1 MGSHLVFGE
10 PEDERQRRTP
20 ARAEEQAAHRPPV
33 AERVLQLQRASGNQA
48 VARLLQRQRRLDRL
62 VGFEAELSVPSIG
75 PPAGVGALLGAQPG
89 PEGGAATANVE
100 AFLRGGLPYGA
111 SAALGNTTANF
122 QLKADHNELQTLH
135 KAIRDKLATM
145 GFLVPAR
152 RQTMSNLEYV
162 TVAEDEFAP
171 ASTSRFRT
179 IIDAV
184 RNHANAMF
192 PAVTG
197 QMSQIAAPGGGAY
210 TGIPEADFQAWL
222 GSRYNEVAPEIQA
235 FKRGVVNE
243 FYLQATVG
251 IKPSAIG
258 DLFKSRTPW
267 IMSTSVFEDA
277 ADVVVRTV
285 KSLSN
290 TDQFKNNGWV
300 SDLKTNYPVDYD
312 AFVGLLHLIFSYMVG
327 SAINR
332 TNLYDGS
339 SEKNAVPFLS
349 KLTNMGVAMQLAVP
363 DRLRTHG
370 VPENVKNLVHQT
382 FVNSQYRTLNYW
394 KQAWD
399 LQDSAAVPARGGV
412 FGGDFVRDV
421 LSGGN
426 VAAVNSGRT
435 FAAPDVLQAGPA
447 GAGGAA
453 GVTGERG
460 IPLEYRYISDRPDA
474 NGLYA
479 ALMKVVREARELN
492 SKHMSATDKRNLID
506 AADV

>member
-1 MGSHLVFGE
+1 MAVHPVPGE
-10 PEDERQRRTP
+10 PERERARRTLAHVEQRAPHRALP
-20 ARAEEQAAHRPPV
+20 AEH
-33 AERVLQLQRASGNQA
+33 VLQMHRAAGNQA
-48 VARLLQRQRRLDRL
+48 VARLVQRRRRLARL
-62 VGFEAELSVPSIG
+62 VGFEAELSVPSIR
-75 PPAGVGALLGAQPG
+75 PPAGVGALLRAQPG
-89 PEGGAATANVE
+89 PEGGAATASIE

-111 SAALGNTTANF
+111 SAPLGNTTADF

-135 KAIRDKLATM
+135 SAIRTKLESM
-145 GFLVPAR
+145 GFFPPAR
-152 RQTMSNLEYV
+152 PHSMSNLEYV

-171 ASTSRFRT
+171 GSTSRFRT
-179 IIDAV
+179 IADAV
-184 RNHANAMF
+184 KTHANAMF

-197 QMSQIAAPGGGAY
+197 QMTAIAAPGAGAY
-210 TGIPEADFQAWL
+210 TGVPEADFRAWL
-222 GSRYNEVAPEIQA
+222 GSRYDEIKPEIDA
-235 FKRGVVNE
+235 FKSGIVNE

-267 IMSTSVFEDA
+267 VMSTSVFEEA
-277 ADVVVRTV
+277 AEDVVSTV
-285 KSLSN
+285 KALTN
-290 TDQFKNNGWV
+290 TEDFKNNGWV
-300 SDLKTNYPVDYD
+300 RDLRTNYPVDYD
-312 AFVGLLHLIFSYMVG
+312 AFLGLLHLIFSYMVG

-363 DRLRTHG
+363 DRLRASG
-370 VPENVKNLVHQT
+370 VPQNVKDLVHQT
-382 FVNSQYRTLNYW
+382 FVNSQYRTVNYW
-394 KQAWD
+394 KQTWD

-412 FGGDFVRDV
+412 IGGDFIRNV
-421 LSGGN
+421 LSGGA

-435 FAAPDVLQAGPA
+435 FAGPDVLQAGPA

-453 GVTGERG
+453 GATGERG
-460 IPLEYRYISDRPDA
+460 IPLEYRYITERPDA

-492 SKHMSATDKRNLID
+492 SKGMSSTDKRNLIN